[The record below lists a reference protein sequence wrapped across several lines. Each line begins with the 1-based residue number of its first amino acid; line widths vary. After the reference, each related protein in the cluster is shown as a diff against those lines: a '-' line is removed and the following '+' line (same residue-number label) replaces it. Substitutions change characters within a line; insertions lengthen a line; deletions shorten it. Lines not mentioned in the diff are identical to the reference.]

1 MLAHTLV
8 CHTDLSERVAV
19 RTFIADLSIVVGGWI
34 EQGEALAVDALLS
47 LCADSGGVCAGQA
60 VEVVDGRVE
69 AGTAVVGKIDFAA
82 ITAEPTG
89 QDVLR
94 SSALLS
100 SILGLAADFPYFMG
114 KLIVDA
120 LTLDGLFILNDTSS
134 VFASISSLASD
145 GLAGLSIPL
154 CVDEG

>member
-1 MLAHTLV
+1 
-8 CHTDLSERVAV
+8 
-19 RTFIADLSIVVGGWI
+19 
-34 EQGEALAVDALLS
+34 
-47 LCADSGGVCAGQA
+47 
-60 VEVVDGRVE
+60 
-69 AGTAVVGKIDFAA
+69 
-82 ITAEPTG
+82 
-89 QDVLR
+89 
-94 SSALLS
+94 
-100 SILGLAADFPYFMG
+100 MG